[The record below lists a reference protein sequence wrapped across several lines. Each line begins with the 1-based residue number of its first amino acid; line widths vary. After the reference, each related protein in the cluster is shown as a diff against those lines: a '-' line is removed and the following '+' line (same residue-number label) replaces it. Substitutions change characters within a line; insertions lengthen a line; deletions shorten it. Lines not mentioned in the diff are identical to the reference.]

1 MRLAYTSSTY
11 RQFGINDLLKLRIN
25 LASEVKVWHHGVVL
39 VNSIIAVCVCFNFTW
54 LLIKLFSLK
63 CKRGHAQ
70 MSVAATN
77 KTKRIAQL
85 QILVEQVI
93 RCLKSFRIIKYT
105 APISVVPA
113 LDKINKCV
121 MCTL

>member
-1 MRLAYTSSTY
+1 
-11 RQFGINDLLKLRIN
+11 
-25 LASEVKVWHHGVVL
+25 
-39 VNSIIAVCVCFNFTW
+39 
-54 LLIKLFSLK
+54 
-63 CKRGHAQ
+63 

-113 LDKINKCV
+113 LDKILNV
-121 MCTL
+121 